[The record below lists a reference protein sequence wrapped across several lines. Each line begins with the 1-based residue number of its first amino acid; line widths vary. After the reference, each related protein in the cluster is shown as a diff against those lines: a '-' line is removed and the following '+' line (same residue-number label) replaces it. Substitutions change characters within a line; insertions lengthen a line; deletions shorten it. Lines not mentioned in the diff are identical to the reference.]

1 MFYANKIICI
11 APNKQTIKFISAKLK
26 SLIIDVQYFF
36 CYKTVFFFFQN
47 NPKNL
52 DPSYKRSR
60 SLRLFRKGRL
70 LGLFR
75 KGKTRI
81 IATFR

>member
-26 SLIIDVQYFF
+26 SLITDVQYFF
-36 CYKTVFFFFQN
+36 GYKTVFFPFQN

-52 DPSYKRSR
+52 DPSYKRS
-60 SLRLFRKGRL
+60 LGLFRKGRL

-81 IATFR
+81 IATFH